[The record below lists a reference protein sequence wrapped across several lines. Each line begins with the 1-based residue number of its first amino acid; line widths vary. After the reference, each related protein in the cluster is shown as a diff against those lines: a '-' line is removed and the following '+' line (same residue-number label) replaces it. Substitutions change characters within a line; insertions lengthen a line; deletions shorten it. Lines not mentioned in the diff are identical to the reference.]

1 MRHDA
6 AAVGISVGEFSAS
19 RSLSFPLLLNCASD
33 IFRNL
38 RTDVTRF
45 VPTNVKLAK
54 KQQRQSDP
62 MTDVFKPPQPKQPQ
76 PFQQQQQPQQ
86 QQQQSKDDAYAQF
99 MSEMD
104 QLLK

>member
-1 MRHDA
+1 M
-6 AAVGISVGEFSAS
+6 
-19 RSLSFPLLLNCASD
+19 
-33 IFRNL
+33 
-38 RTDVTRF
+38 TRF

-62 MTDVFKPPQPKQPQ
+62 MTDVFRPPQQAKQQQQQQ
-76 PFQQQQQPQQ
+76 PFQQQQQAQQ

>member
-1 MRHDA
+1 M
-6 AAVGISVGEFSAS
+6 V
-19 RSLSFPLLLNCASD
+19 D

-62 MTDVFKPPQPKQPQ
+62 MTDVFRPPQLAKQQQQQ
-76 PFQQQQQPQQ
+76 PFQQQQQAQQ
-86 QQQQSKDDAYAQF
+86 QQKQSKDDAYAQF

>member
-1 MRHDA
+1 M
-6 AAVGISVGEFSAS
+6 V
-19 RSLSFPLLLNCASD
+19 D

-62 MTDVFKPPQPKQPQ
+62 MTDVFRPPQQAKQQ
-76 PFQQQQQPQQ
+76 PFQQQQQGQ

>member
-1 MRHDA
+1 M
-6 AAVGISVGEFSAS
+6 
-19 RSLSFPLLLNCASD
+19 
-33 IFRNL
+33 
-38 RTDVTRF
+38 TRF

-62 MTDVFKPPQPKQPQ
+62 MTDVFRP
-76 PFQQQQQPQQ
+76 PQQ
-86 QQQQSKDDAYAQF
+86 QHQQPRQQKEQSKDDAYAQF

>member
-1 MRHDA
+1 M
-6 AAVGISVGEFSAS
+6 V
-19 RSLSFPLLLNCASD
+19 D

-54 KQQRQSDP
+54 KQQRQSGP
-62 MTDVFKPPQPKQPQ
+62 MTDVFRPPQQQAKQQ
-76 PFQQQQQPQQ
+76 QQQQQPFQQHQGQQ

>member
-1 MRHDA
+1 M
-6 AAVGISVGEFSAS
+6 V
-19 RSLSFPLLLNCASD
+19 D

-62 MTDVFKPPQPKQPQ
+62 MTDVFRPPQQPKQQQ
-76 PFQQQQQPQQ
+76 PFQQQQQGQ

>member
-1 MRHDA
+1 M
-6 AAVGISVGEFSAS
+6 
-19 RSLSFPLLLNCASD
+19 
-33 IFRNL
+33 
-38 RTDVTRF
+38 TRF

-54 KQQRQSDP
+54 KQQRQIDP
-62 MTDVFKPPQPKQPQ
+62 MTDVFRPP
-76 PFQQQQQPQQ
+76 QQPQQRGGPLLQQPAQPQ

>member
-1 MRHDA
+1 M
-6 AAVGISVGEFSAS
+6 
-19 RSLSFPLLLNCASD
+19 
-33 IFRNL
+33 
-38 RTDVTRF
+38 TRF

-62 MTDVFKPPQPKQPQ
+62 MTDVFRPPQQQQPLQ
-76 PFQQQQQPQQ
+76 QRAGGPFQQQQAQQ
-86 QQQQSKDDAYAQF
+86 QQQQQRSKDDAYAQF

>member
-1 MRHDA
+1 M
-6 AAVGISVGEFSAS
+6 V
-19 RSLSFPLLLNCASD
+19 D

-62 MTDVFKPPQPKQPQ
+62 MTDVFRPPQQAKQQQ
-76 PFQQQQQPQQ
+76 PFQQQQQGQ

>member
-1 MRHDA
+1 M
-6 AAVGISVGEFSAS
+6 
-19 RSLSFPLLLNCASD
+19 
-33 IFRNL
+33 
-38 RTDVTRF
+38 TRF

-86 QQQQSKDDAYAQF
+86 QQQSKDDAYAQF

>member
-1 MRHDA
+1 M
-6 AAVGISVGEFSAS
+6 V
-19 RSLSFPLLLNCASD
+19 D

-62 MTDVFKPPQPKQPQ
+62 MTDVFRPPQQPKQQQ
-76 PFQQQQQPQQ
+76 PFQQQQQAQ

>member
-1 MRHDA
+1 M
-6 AAVGISVGEFSAS
+6 
-19 RSLSFPLLLNCASD
+19 
-33 IFRNL
+33 
-38 RTDVTRF
+38 TRF

-62 MTDVFKPPQPKQPQ
+62 MTDVFRPP
-76 PFQQQQQPQQ
+76 QQQQPQQ
-86 QQQQSKDDAYAQF
+86 RGAGGPFQQQQAQQQQQRSKDDAYAQF

>member
-1 MRHDA
+1 M
-6 AAVGISVGEFSAS
+6 FSLFS
-19 RSLSFPLLLNCASD
+19 GMVD

-62 MTDVFKPPQPKQPQ
+62 MTDVFRPPQQAKQQQQ
-76 PFQQQQQPQQ
+76 PFQQQQGQ

>member
-1 MRHDA
+1 M
-6 AAVGISVGEFSAS
+6 V
-19 RSLSFPLLLNCASD
+19 D

-62 MTDVFKPPQPKQPQ
+62 MTDVFRPPQQPK
-76 PFQQQQQPQQ
+76 QQQQPFQQ

>member
-1 MRHDA
+1 M
-6 AAVGISVGEFSAS
+6 V
-19 RSLSFPLLLNCASD
+19 D

-62 MTDVFKPPQPKQPQ
+62 MTDVFRPPQQAKQQQQ
-76 PFQQQQQPQQ
+76 PFQQQQGQQQ

>member
-1 MRHDA
+1 M
-6 AAVGISVGEFSAS
+6 V
-19 RSLSFPLLLNCASD
+19 D

-62 MTDVFKPPQPKQPQ
+62 MTDVFRPPQQLQQPQ
-76 PFQQQQQPQQ
+76 QRGGGPFQQQQAQ